1 MSTGVSTCF
10 LSIPPEN
17 IRKSRNVLEATS
29 TKKLG
34 NDKKKLLLW
43 KKYFEVT
50 GNQENLKKDRER
62 K

>member
-29 TKKLG
+29 TKKLE
-34 NDKKKLLLW
+34 NDKNKLLLW
-43 KKYFEVT
+43 KKYFKVT
-50 GNQENLKKDRER
+50 GNQGNLKKDRE
-62 K
+62 KK